1 MENLSENF
9 KQFYKQVAFY
19 SMIVIS
25 LGVGVAI
32 GYYYN
37 LIATGLKSNQVNTVK
52 KTDIQL
58 AIDENNHLIV
68 IDKKTWNYTIYQD
81 SVGYNIFNLYAKNI
95 WGQASNPKPKTV
107 N

>member
-1 MENLSENF
+1 MEDLNEKF

-19 SMIVIS
+19 LMIVVS
-25 LGVGVAI
+25 LAVGITI

-52 KTDIQL
+52 KADIQL
-58 AIDENNHLIV
+58 AVDENNHLIV
-68 IDKKTWNYTIYQD
+68 IDKKTWSYTIYQD

-95 WGQASNPKPKTV
+95 WGQASNPKPKT
-107 N
+107 NN

>member
-1 MENLSENF
+1 MENFTENF
-9 KQFYKQVAFY
+9 IQFYKLLTFYLIILFSVA
-19 SMIVIS
+19 VG
-25 LGVGVAI
+25 GVF

-37 LIATGLKSNQVNTVK
+37 LIATGLKSNQVNTIK
-52 KTDIQL
+52 KGDIQL
-58 AIDENNHLIV
+58 ALDENNHLIM